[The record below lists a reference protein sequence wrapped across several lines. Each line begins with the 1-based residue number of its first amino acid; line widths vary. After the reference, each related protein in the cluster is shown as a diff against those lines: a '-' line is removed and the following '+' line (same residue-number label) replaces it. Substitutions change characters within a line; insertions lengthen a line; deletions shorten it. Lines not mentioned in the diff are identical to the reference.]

1 MRARLCASR
10 SYAAR
15 SPTLR
20 RCRRRRF
27 GARPSRAEPTSRCPT
42 SRATH
47 SVIGCERALEYIA
60 AGDIF
65 QVQVSR
71 RFALPLQAHPFD
83 VYVALRAI
91 NPSPYMIYIATPEC
105 TLVGASPEMLVQ
117 VLGTDHPVPPDRRH
131 ATSRQ
136 DAGGRRAHGGG
147 ACAAVRRRRRSTS
160 CSSTSGETISGA
172 CARPDRCVSRST
184 WRSSATRM

>member
-1 MRARLCASR
+1 MR
-10 SYAAR
+10 
-15 SPTLR
+15 
-20 RCRRRRF
+20 
-27 GARPSRAEPTSRCPT
+27 
-42 SRATH
+42 
-47 SVIGCERALEYIA
+47 RALEYID

-117 VLGTDHPVPPDRRH
+117 VPGATRPISPDRG
-131 ATSRQ
+131 
-136 DAGGRRAHGGG
+136 DAPARTDRRGR
-147 ACAAVRRRRRSTS
+147 
-160 CSSTSGETISGA
+160 
-172 CARPDRCVSRST
+172 
-184 WRSSATRM
+184 